1 MEPVE
6 LPSGTVLG
14 GDLWKGLE
22 DPLAVHGISE
32 PESSGHVGHEGS
44 AVGFHAEHG
53 GVEFRWCHGG
63 VVCAVEVYRI
73 LEGFNP
79 LLRLPTMRERLKP
92 LHASLQAIL
101 CISCQLLSCERN
113 A

>member
-1 MEPVE
+1 VEPVE

-32 PESSGHVGHEGS
+32 P
-44 AVGFHAEHG
+44 VGFHAEHG

-113 A
+113 T

>member
-6 LPSGTVLG
+6 LTSGAVLG

-32 PESSGHVGHEGS
+32 PESSSHVGHEGS

-53 GVEFRWCHGG
+53 GVEFRWCHVGHLQLETG
-63 VVCAVEVYRI
+63 VGSKKRSRSI
-73 LEGFNP
+73 GKPSGP
-79 LLRLPTMRERLKP
+79 LTDSSSGREK
-92 LHASLQAIL
+92 
-101 CISCQLLSCERN
+101 
-113 A
+113 

>member
-6 LPSGTVLG
+6 LSSGAILG

-22 DPLAVHGISE
+22 DPLAIHGISV
-32 PESSGHVGHEGS
+32 PESSSHVGHEGS

-63 VVCAVEVYRI
+63 GVW
-73 LEGFNP
+73 LEGFDEAELEIMEGP
-79 LLRLPTMRERLKP
+79 VIPP
-92 LHASLQAIL
+92 WF
-101 CISCQLLSCERN
+101 
-113 A
+113 